1 MSRHMSPAPAR
12 TTVRLDE
19 ALIDHAKLEAQRR
32 GLTLT
37 ALIEEGLR
45 MAMARRPA
53 VSTKLRVEIPV
64 CRTGGGTLPGVDLS
78 DSAALLDL
86 MEERR

>member
-19 ALIDHAKLEAQRR
+19 ALLDHAKSEAQRR

-45 MAMARRPA
+45 LVMARRPPG
-53 VSTKLRVEIPV
+53 STKMRVEIPV
-64 CRTGGGTLPGVDLS
+64 CRAGGGTLPGVDLN

-86 MEERR
+86 MEERS

>member
-1 MSRHMSPAPAR
+1 MSRHMSPTPAR
-12 TTVRLDE
+12 TTVRLEE
-19 ALIDHAKLEAQRR
+19 ALLEQAKLEAQRR

-45 MAMARRPA
+45 LVTARPQ
-53 VSTKLRVEIPV
+53 VSTKVRVEIPV
-64 CRTGGGTLPGVDLS
+64 CRTGGGTMPGVDLS

-86 MEERR
+86 MEERH

>member
-1 MSRHMSPAPAR
+1 MSRHMSPAAAR
-12 TTVRLDE
+12 TTVRLDG
-19 ALIDHAKLEAQRR
+19 ALLDHAKVEAQRR

-45 MAMARRPA
+45 LAMARTP
-53 VSTKLRVEIPV
+53 VSTKLHIEIPV
-64 CRTGGGTLPGVDLS
+64 CRMGGGTLPGVDLS

-86 MEERR
+86 MEERI

>member
-1 MSRHMSPAPAR
+1 MSRHMNPAPAR
-12 TTVRLDE
+12 TTIRLDE
-19 ALIDHAKLEAQRR
+19 ALLDHAKLEAQRR

-45 MAMARRPA
+45 LAMARRPT

-64 CRTGGGTLPGVDLS
+64 CRAGGGTLPGVDLS

-86 MEERR
+86 MEERS

>member
-1 MSRHMSPAPAR
+1 MSPAPAR
-12 TTVRLDE
+12 TTVRLDG
-19 ALIDHAKLEAQRR
+19 ALLDHAKVEAQRR

-45 MAMARRPA
+45 LVMARTP
-53 VSTKLRVEIPV
+53 VSTKLRIEIPV
-64 CRTGGGTLPGVDLS
+64 CRTGGGAGGTLPGVDLS

-86 MEERR
+86 MEERI

>member
-12 TTVRLDE
+12 TTIRIDE
-19 ALIDHAKLEAQRR
+19 ALLDHAKLEAQRR

-45 MAMARRPA
+45 LAMARTP

-64 CRTGGGTLPGVDLS
+64 CRAGGGTLPGVDLN

-86 MEERR
+86 MEERS